1 MFYKTIDDYDAH
13 MDFVRRI
20 TKMKSCMPFR
30 NILNGYVLEDFQ
42 CVDVLTAL
50 ARKESIIGHD
60 TGMGKT
66 LIASSIIRALHNENH
81 LGKYLVV
88 LKTNQFQQT
97 PAKIRKATGMSVV
110 AISSKGSD
118 LENKMYNGSFLNSD
132 IVIIA
137 AEVLND
143 VASCAVLLQFRKRFR
158 AIIVDEL
165 HEFTNFNDADRAFM
179 LKSMMSHIEYKIG
192 LTATPMTTELDQ
204 FTRAL
209 AMLDRETYSNYKD
222 TKTKLVHGN
231 LDIEKSDPGVYI
243 RRTRSGLGIAN
254 DYLTH
259 VHVTEPHQ
267 HQANASGINM
277 FEITKGEGA
286 YNQVAKLIEII
297 DNEPGKGLVYIRHHS
312 IRKFVEG
319 ELEKAGIPFASINGL
334 VTGKQRGDIMNKFN
348 EGGEGAPKVVLTSVT
363 TSLDLD
369 CDFVIFYEFTVDAKQ
384 MIGRAER
391 GLIPKTIH
399 IHFIFVRYTEEISYF
414 RENIYERSLV
424 VQQVLRR
431 DYGELV
437 EVGKTLDK
445 L

>member
-1 MFYKTIDDYDAH
+1 MFYKTLDEYNAH
-13 MDFVRRI
+13 MDFVKRI
-20 TKMKSCMPFR
+20 SNMKSCTPFR
-30 NILNGYVLEDFQ
+30 NLLNGYVLEDFQ

-66 LIASSIIRALHNENH
+66 LIASAIMRALHNQNP

-88 LKTNQFQQT
+88 VKTNQFQQT

-110 AISSKGSD
+110 AISSKSSD
-118 LENKMYNGSFLNSD
+118 LENKMYNGSFINSD
-132 IVIIA
+132 IVLIA

-143 VASCAVLLQFRKRFR
+143 VASCAVLLNFRKRFR
-158 AIIVDEL
+158 AVIVDEL
-165 HEFTNFNDADRAFM
+165 HEFTNFNDADRAFR
-179 LKSMMSHIEYKIG
+179 LKSIMRHMEYKIG
-192 LTATPMTTELDQ
+192 LTATPMTSELDQ

-209 AMLDRETYSNYKD
+209 AMLDQETYGNYKD
-222 TKTKLVHGN
+222 IKTKLVHGN
-231 LDIEKSDPGVYI
+231 LDIEKEDTGIYI
-243 RRTRSGLGIAN
+243 RRTRAGLGIAN
-254 DYLTH
+254 DYITH
-259 VHVTEPHQ
+259 VHMTEPHQ
-267 HQANASGINM
+267 HQANANGINM

-297 DNEPGKGLVYIRHHS
+297 NNEPGKGLVYIRHHKV
-312 IRKFVEG
+312 RKFVEA
-319 ELEKAGIPFASINGL
+319 ELAKEGIAFTSINGL
-334 VTGKQRGDIMNKFN
+334 VTGKARGEIMRKFN

-391 GLIPKTIH
+391 GLVPKTIH
-399 IHFIFVRYTEEISYF
+399 IHFIFVSYTNEVAYF
-414 RENIYERSLV
+414 RENIYERSIV

-431 DYGELV
+431 NYNELI
-437 EVGKTLDK
+437 EVGKTLEK
-445 L
+445 M